1 MIPPPMRSRAG
12 GAVVAVLAGAAL
24 LVWPAFLNGYPIVFS
39 DTGAFL
45 AQTLVPLMIWDKPYV
60 YGPFLHLFHQRLSLW
75 GPLVA
80 QGLILSHLLWV
91 TQRALRGAASPTGH
105 LAVTAGLAALTSAPW
120 TAAFLMPDLFAP
132 VTVLSLA
139 LLGLAR
145 DRVGSGEAWYLSAL
159 ATLAI
164 ASHLAHLV
172 IAAGVVAAV
181 FVLTWR
187 TRPVLRAAA
196 PLGAALA
203 LLLASNAIG
212 HGRLAVS
219 PYGATFLLARLQDDG
234 PATRTL
240 RALCPGAGW
249 RLCDFLD
256 RLPMDSDEFLWS
268 PDSPLYRG
276 PDGAPLE
283 GGVVGGARMAPEAQ
297 AILRATVLREPLG
310 VAAAMLHNTLRQ
322 LLAVRADDTL
332 HDRFLSL
339 IPGREIGAHFPPG
352 EIAAFLAGAQ
362 KRGVLEARAAPFLA
376 PHLPVLV
383 LAVLLLPLALWRVA
397 RVGDGLRLGLLV
409 CVLVGLLANAFATGA
424 LSGPHDRYQARIVW
438 LLPLAVGLSLWP
450 AGGGWR
456 RAAGGHGGVFIQG
469 VATRRSTPAPAIHPR
484 PRLKPGA
491 FRGSLQS
498 STRNA

>member
-1 MIPPPMRSRAG
+1 MIAPPTRSRAG
-12 GAVVAVLAGAAL
+12 GAVLAVIAGAAL

-80 QGLILSHLLWV
+80 QGLVLSHLLWV
-91 TQRALRGAASPTGH
+91 TQRALRGTASPAGH

-132 VTVLSLA
+132 VTVLGLF

-145 DRVGSGEAWYLSAL
+145 DRLGRGEAWYLGAL

-172 IAAGVVAAV
+172 VAAGVIAAV
-181 FVLTWR
+181 SVLSR
-187 TRPVLRAAA
+187 RARPALRAAA

-203 LLLASNAIG
+203 LLLASNVIG

-249 RLCDFLD
+249 RLCGFLD

-268 PDSPLYRG
+268 PESPLYRE
-276 PDGAPLE
+276 PDGTPLPE
-283 GGVVGGARMAPEAQ
+283 GMPGGARMAPEAQ
-297 AILRATVLREPLG
+297 AILAATLRREPLG
-310 VAAAMLHNTLRQ
+310 VAAAMLRNTLRQ
-322 LLAVRADDTL
+322 LLAARVGDTL
-332 HDRFLSL
+332 HARFLTL
-339 IPGREIGAHFPPG
+339 IPGREIAAHFPAR
-352 EIAAFLAGAQ
+352 ELAAFLAGAQ
-362 KRGVLEARAAPFLA
+362 KRGALEGRAAPFLA

-383 LAVLLLPLALWRVA
+383 LAVLLLPIALWRAVRA
-397 RVGDGLRLGLLV
+397 GEGLRLGLLA
-409 CVLVGLLANAFATGA
+409 CVLAGLLANAFATGA

-438 LLPLAVGLSLWP
+438 LLPLAVGLALWP
-450 AGGGWR
+450 A
-456 RAAGGHGGVFIQG
+456 AAGGR
-469 VATRRSTPAPAIHPR
+469 TRRGGSEAMAAAPA
-484 PRLKPGA
+484 
-491 FRGSLQS
+491 SLCPS
-498 STRNA
+498 